1 MIDGVS
7 EDPAVPAAARP
18 STYLPP
24 EAVFPADLTELT
36 ATELHV
42 LHSKVSRQLEQ
53 EYLTVPDGAH
63 PLTLERCQE
72 ITVELDAREINAARS
87 APEALRSQSS

>member
-1 MIDGVS
+1 MSDGGDDGRAPG
-7 EDPAVPAAARP
+7 DPAP

-24 EAVFPADLTELT
+24 EAAFPADLTEL
-36 ATELHV
+36 AAAELHV

-53 EYLTVPDGAH
+53 EYLTVPGGAH

-72 ITVELDAREINAARS
+72 ITVELDAREIHAARG
-87 APEALRSQSS
+87 AADVLRSQPS

>member
-1 MIDGVS
+1 MSDGTS
-7 EDPAVPAAARP
+7 EHPVALGDPTP

-24 EAVFPADLTELT
+24 EAAFPADLTELA

-53 EYLTVPDGAH
+53 EYLTVPGGAH

-87 APEALRSQSS
+87 APDALRSQSS

>member
-1 MIDGVS
+1 MSDGLS
-7 EDPAVPAAARP
+7 DDPAVPGDPTP

-24 EAVFPADLTELT
+24 EAAFPADLTELA

-72 ITVELDAREINAARS
+72 ITVELDAREINAAHSVRD
-87 APEALRSQSS
+87 ALRPQSS